1 MSRRFRLAPA
11 LLAFALFS
19 ASPVLPQAR
28 RGEAPPRPASF
39 AESLRG
45 FLPDFLTRLGG
56 DLGCLFDP
64 AGGACRVSA
73 KPPAR
78 PSLTA
83 VRAEAGCGADPYGG
97 CGTLITTVAPPT
109 GH

>member
-1 MSRRFRLAPA
+1 MSHRFHLAPA
-11 LLAFALFS
+11 LLALALFS

-39 AESLRG
+39 AERLRG

-56 DLGCLFDP
+56 DLGGLFDP
-64 AGGACRVSA
+64 NSGACRVSA

-83 VRAEAGCGADPYGG
+83 VWAEEGCGADPYGG
-97 CGTLITTVAPPT
+97 RCGALTAAPPA